1 MERTTNSNYK
11 LIGEEEP
18 VICYHS
24 YIRNIDNWISMNI
37 YIIKKIYE
45 KNCLYIFIINKNLY
59 IYDEFKNKK
68 FKNLILCMINFNIII
83 LIIYYYI
90 CYLPNLF

>member
-1 MERTTNSNYK
+1 
-11 LIGEEEP
+11 
-18 VICYHS
+18 
-24 YIRNIDNWISMNI
+24 MNI

-68 FKNLILCMINFNIII
+68 FKTKNNK
-83 LIIYYYI
+83 YSQ
-90 CYLPNLF
+90 